1 MAGFLSSS
9 KISEIESLHNKL
21 HETFAQ
27 NITVYKNGTK
37 VLIAHDPKYN
47 AVYGRN
53 NLGKRDS
60 VKYETLSETF
70 DARVYYIKAEQEVF
84 NSDSSSSGQI
94 KVIMPKGS
102 VKIFVKKDGFD
113 FIQEARRV
121 EFDGNRF
128 SIKSDGAPFGLTGN
142 LFYTF
147 YLSPLDESEE

>member
-9 KISEIESLHNKL
+9 QISKIESLNDKL
-21 HETFAQ
+21 HETFAKT
-27 NITVYKNGTK
+27 ITVYKNGKKT
-37 VLIAHDPKYN
+37 LIAHDPKYN

-60 VKYETLSETF
+60 IEYTIVSKSFSARIYYVKTEEEL
-70 DARVYYIKAEQEVF
+70 F
-84 NSDSSSSGQI
+84 NNESSQV

-102 VKIFVKKDGFD
+102 VRIVVKEDGFK

-121 EFDGNRF
+121 EFDGRRF
-128 SIKSDGAPFGLTGN
+128 SIKTDGSPHGLTGN

-147 YLSPLDESEE
+147 LLTPLDEATD

>member
-9 KISEIESLHNKL
+9 NISKIESIHEKL
-21 HETFAQ
+21 HETFSQ

-47 AVYGRN
+47 SVYGRN

-70 DARVYYIKAEQEVF
+70 DARVYYIDTDKELF
-84 NSDSSSSGQI
+84 NNDSSGSQI
-94 KVIMPKGS
+94 KVVVPDGS
-102 VKIFVKKDGFD
+102 IKIFVKKDGFN
-113 FIQEARRV
+113 FIKEARRV
-121 EFDGNRF
+121 ELDGTRF
-128 SIKSDGAPFGLTGN
+128 SIKSDGSPFGLTGN

-147 YLSPLDESEE
+147 YLFPLDESEE

>member
-9 KISEIESLHNKL
+9 QISEIESIHNKL

-27 NITVYKNGTK
+27 PITVYKNGTR

-47 AVYGRN
+47 SVYGRSN
-53 NLGKRDS
+53 TGSRDS
-60 VKYETLSETF
+60 VKYETLSKTF
-70 DARVYYIKAEQEVF
+70 DARIYYIKTEEELF
-84 NSDSSSSGQI
+84 NNENSQI

-121 EFDGNRF
+121 ELDGRRF
-128 SIKSDGAPFGLTGN
+128 SIHTDGSPFGLTGN
-142 LFYTF
+142 LFYSFILT
-147 YLSPLDESEE
+147 PLDESEE